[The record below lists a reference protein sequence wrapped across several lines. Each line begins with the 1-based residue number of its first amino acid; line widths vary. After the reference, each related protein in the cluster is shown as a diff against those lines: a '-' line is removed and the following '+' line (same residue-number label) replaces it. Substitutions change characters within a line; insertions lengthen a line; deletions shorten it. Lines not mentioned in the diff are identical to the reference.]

1 MYKSGVNFDVYQA
14 SMYCQVAYCKCD
26 RREHHE
32 LPCYSIVLNFHS
44 VTRNKVMGP
53 QGFTI
58 EESFHVGNKFG
69 PIEAFKR
76 DLEKVGPGEYWMF
89 TEEYFYPRQCTK

>member
-1 MYKSGVNFDVYQA
+1 
-14 SMYCQVAYCKCD
+14 
-26 RREHHE
+26 
-32 LPCYSIVLNFHS
+32 
-44 VTRNKVMGP
+44 MGP